1 MAIDKLINSGSSIM
15 DSSEESLLEVVRKSE
30 KELYK
35 EIVKIF
41 ENVSITNGKLSSSEK
56 AEQFLLNLDKIIKEA
71 AKKSGYNKG
80 VGQFV
85 KDFDKV
91 ANNVKQVQSE
101 LNKINITAAQ
111 IAPIQNI
118 EVANTLETLIGT
130 KFSSSVVA
138 PLQQA
143 LYRNIMF
150 GASVADT
157 EEYLRKYIIST
168 DKNESKL
175 LKYVKQV
182 SRDSVSQFDGAL
194 NAKVANEA
202 GLNAVRYS
210 GSLIQDSRAQ
220 CRKWVNDEIL
230 TLDALFEIEIVKAIN
245 GLLYYEG
252 KKSSGMY
259 ADTNVAN
266 FVIYRGGYNCRHRAI
281 PTFKI

>member
-1 MAIDKLINSGSSIM
+1 MTTNKLIEGGISIM
-15 DSSEESLLEVVRKSE
+15 DSSEEALIEIVKKSE

-41 ENVSITNGKLSSSEK
+41 ENVSITNGKLSSTEK

-80 VGQFV
+80 VGKFV

-91 ANNVKQVQSE
+91 ANNVKELQSQ
-101 LNKINITAAQ
+101 LNKINITASQ

-118 EVANTLETLIGT
+118 EVANTIETLIGT
-130 KFSSSVVA
+130 KFSASVVA

-150 GASVADT
+150 GATVSDT
-157 EEYLRKYIIST
+157 EEFLKKYILST
-168 DKNESKL
+168 DEKESKL
-175 LKYVKQV
+175 LRYVKQV

-194 NAKVANEA
+194 NAKVAEEV

-210 GSLIQDSRAQ
+210 GSLIKDSRSQ

-230 TLDALFEIEIVKAIN
+230 TLDALFELEIVKAIN
-245 GLLYYEG
+245 GLLYYDG

-259 ADTNVAN
+259 ENTNVAN